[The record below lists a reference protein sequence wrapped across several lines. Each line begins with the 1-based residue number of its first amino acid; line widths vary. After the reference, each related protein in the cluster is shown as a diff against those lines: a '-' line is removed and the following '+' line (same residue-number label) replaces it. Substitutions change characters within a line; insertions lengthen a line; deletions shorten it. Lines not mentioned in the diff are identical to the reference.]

1 MASPRTSRKPK
12 PASPA
17 SSEPGASGVAVLP
30 AASSEQVLYLVD
42 LSGYVFRAYHAI
54 APLSSSKGEPTHAVM
69 GTVNMLQKIVTG
81 RRPHLFAVAMD
92 SKGKTFRH
100 ELDVRY
106 KAQRPEAP
114 PDLSQQMKR
123 CEEVVRAYNIPVYQE
138 EGMEADDLIASV
150 TKKATAAG
158 LNVVIVSSDKDLM
171 QLVHDDDEQ
180 VVLWDTMRDKVFG
193 PREVEEKWGVKPSR
207 LHDLLAL
214 IGDTSDN
221 IPGVPGVGPKTA
233 LDLLAAYGSFEG
245 VYANLANVTRAK
257 LQASLEEH
265 EADARLSYK
274 LVALKDDVPIAWD
287 IPHLTYGEPN
297 VAELTRLFTEL
308 EFARM
313 LDQVRPP
320 EVVTREFS
328 TVTTRPELEA
338 IVLAA
343 KASKTLAIDLELSR
357 PEAMRADIVGVSL
370 STGANMGVYV
380 PVSHRYLGAPKQ
392 LSWAEVVEVLSP
404 VLLDADVQ
412 KAGHD
417 LKHTELVL
425 LRHGVKI
432 EGPRFD
438 TMLAGYLL
446 DPESSAVLADH
457 SQRELNVALPLFG
470 ARATSAPKAKG
481 PAPMFDELELD
492 KATPFAAAKAETVAA
507 LTARFSPRLESE
519 GLGSLFRDVE
529 IPLAHVLLDMERG
542 GVLVDISQLGVIGKR
557 AEEELKV
564 LEAKAIKLAGREF
577 SVRSRDQLETILFDE
592 LELPVLKRTPKGG
605 RSTDASVLEELAEQH
620 ELPRVINEYREI
632 DKLKGT
638 YIEALPRSVDPVTG
652 RIHTTYD
659 QAVAAT
665 GRLSSRD
672 PNLQNIPI
680 RTALGRE
687 IRSVFVAPPGHV
699 ILSADYSQVEL
710 RLLAHL
716 SGDAKLIEAFR
727 SGEDVHVR
735 TAALI
740 FDVAPEAVT
749 KEMRNRAKT
758 INFGVIYGM
767 GDAALAKQI
776 DVTRDEAGQF
786 IEAYFAR
793 YEGVRKFMD
802 ETIVK
807 ARQGEAVRTL
817 LGRRRFLPNLHS
829 ANRGLRMEAE
839 RVAKNTPIQ
848 GTAADLMKLAMVNLG
863 RGGVLTTLP
872 GVKMI
877 LTVHDE
883 LVFEVPQ
890 GMEMEAGEKIRT
902 TMASAMTLDVPLVVD
917 VGHGP
922 NWSVAH

>member
-1 MASPRTSRKPK
+1 MPSPK
-12 PASPA
+12 PSSSKSSAKSVALPGGGAALPPA
-17 SSEPGASGVAVLP
+17 G
-30 AASSEQVLYLVD
+30 SEQHLYLID

-69 GTVNMLQKIVTG
+69 GTVNMLQKVVTG

-114 PDLSQQMKR
+114 PDLAQQMAR
-123 CEEVVRAYNIPVYQE
+123 CEAIVRAYNIPVYQVD
-138 EGMEADDLIASV
+138 GMEADDLIASV
-150 TKKATAAG
+150 TKRAVAAG
-158 LNVVIVSSDKDLM
+158 LSVVIVSSDKDLM
-171 QLVHDDDEQ
+171 QLVRDDDER
-180 VVLWDTMRDKVFG
+180 VILWDSMRDKVYG

-214 IGDTSDN
+214 VGDTSDN

-233 LDLLAAYGSFEG
+233 ADLLKAYDTLEG
-245 VYANLANVTRAK
+245 VYANLGSLTKAK
-257 LQASLEEH
+257 LKESLLVH
-265 EADARLSYK
+265 EADARLSYQ
-274 LVALKDDVPIAWD
+274 LVALRDDIDIAWD
-287 IPHLTYGEPN
+287 LTHLTYGEPD
-297 VAELTRLFTEL
+297 VPELQRLFTEL
-308 EFARM
+308 EFSRL
-313 LDQVRPP
+313 LDQVKPP
-320 EVVTREFS
+320 VMVKREYV
-328 TVTTRPELEA
+328 TVTTRDALDA
-338 IVLAA
+338 IVAA
-343 KASKTLAIDLELSR
+343 AHASKTLAIDLELTR
-357 PEAMRADIVGVSL
+357 PEPMQAGIVGVAL
-370 STGANMGVYV
+370 STGAGLGAYV
-380 PVSHRYLGAPKQ
+380 PISHRYLGAPSQ
-392 LSWAEVVEVLSP
+392 LAWPEVKAALSP
-404 VLLDADVQ
+404 LFADVGVT
-412 KAGHD
+412 KIGHD
-417 LKHTELVL
+417 LKGIELVL
-425 LRHGVKI
+425 LQHGARL

-446 DPESSAVLADH
+446 DSEASTTLVDA
-457 SQRELNVALPLFG
+457 SQRELSTPLATFG
-470 ARATSAPKAKG
+470 LRAASAPKPKG
-481 PAPMFDELELD
+481 PAQMFDELEIER
-492 KATPFAAAKAETVAA
+492 ATPFAAAKAETVAA
-507 LTARFSPRLESE
+507 LALRTGPRLESD

-529 IPLAHVLLDMERG
+529 MPLAHVLLEMEHT
-542 GVLVDISQLGVIGKR
+542 GVLVDIRQLAIIGKR
-557 AEEELKV
+557 AEEELRT
-564 LEAKAIKLAGREF
+564 LEGRAKALAGRDF

-592 LELPVLKRTPKGG
+592 LELPVLKRTHKGG
-605 RSTDASVLEELAEQH
+605 RSTDASVLEELAERH

-638 YIEALPRSVDPVTG
+638 YIDALPRVVDPKTG

-687 IRSVFVAPPGHV
+687 IRSAFVAPPGHV

-716 SGDAKLIEAFR
+716 AGDAKLVESFR
-727 SGEDVHVR
+727 SGEDVHTR

-740 FDVAPEAVT
+740 FEVPPEAVT

-767 GDAALAKQI
+767 GDSALAKQI
-776 DVTRDEAGQF
+776 DVTREEAAQF
-786 IEAYFAR
+786 IEAYFTR
-793 YEGVRKFMD
+793 YEGVRTFM
-802 ETIVK
+802 EQTVVK

-848 GTAADLMKLAMVNLG
+848 GTAADLMKLAMLKLG
-863 RGGVLTTLP
+863 QDPVLP
-872 GVKMI
+872 GVKLL

-883 LVFEVPQ
+883 LVFEVP
-890 GMEMEAGEKIRT
+890 EALAKEAGEKIRLG
-902 TMASAMTLDVPLVVD
+902 MASAMTLDVPLVVD
-917 VGHGP
+917 VGYGP
-922 NWSVAH
+922 NWSTAH